1 MPKPNDEPMRR
12 SSRHQR
18 LARLRDL
25 MNSACDLSE
34 PLTYFLDQLARDPVF
49 CQRSAPGDPGL
60 DSILQAIAV
69 AVFGPS
75 GAAGERSFHCYGALW
90 HGRCVFASGEATVLY
105 HGEVD
110 VGIVDM
116 PLEGGRAFLRFN
128 TRSWKMW
135 PAAEQPSG

>member
-1 MPKPNDEPMRR
+1 MPRPNEQASRR
-12 SSRHQR
+12 PSRRRR
-18 LARLRDL
+18 LTRLRDL
-25 MNSACDLSE
+25 MHSACDLSE
-34 PLTYFLDQLARDPVF
+34 PVTYFLDQLARDTVF

-60 DSILQAIAV
+60 DPILQAIAV
-69 AVFGPS
+69 AVFGPG
-75 GAAGERSFHCYGALW
+75 GAVGERSFHCYGPLW

-105 HGEVD
+105 HGGVD

-116 PLEGGRAFLRFN
+116 PLEGGRAFLRFT